1 MNWLRQLW
9 AAVLRTPASPG
20 PSEFRLH
27 YNQAT
32 GKFELRFSQGDRWIQ
47 ASVFPDELED
57 IGYALISA
65 AASYKA
71 SKERN
76 SDAS

>member
-1 MNWLRQLW
+1 MNWPRRLR

-20 PSEFRLH
+20 VSEFRLH
-27 YNQAT
+27 YNQAA
-32 GKFELRFSQGDRWIQ
+32 GKFELRFSQGSRWIQ

-65 AASYKA
+65 AALYKA
-71 SKERN
+71 GKERN
-76 SDAS
+76 SHAS